1 MNKLDETS
9 KVKTSTEIS
18 KAKTSTEISNEKTNI
33 SLGQLGEEKA
43 AKYLIS
49 KGYDILCR
57 NFRCKL
63 GEIDIVARNRTR
75 KNAIVFF
82 EVKTRTNCEFGLPCE
97 SVTPAKI
104 KKLKS
109 VIKTFAAY
117 YNYLDNDLCIDIIEI
132 LMLDDRAYIRHLE
145 NVT

>member
-1 MNKLDETS
+1 MEKLDEVS
-9 KVKTSTEIS
+9 KTKNPAKEPSQENTKT
-18 KAKTSTEISNEKTNI
+18 
-33 SLGQLGEEKA
+33 LGQLGEEKA
-43 AKYLIS
+43 AKYLRS

-63 GEIDIVARNRTR
+63 GEIDIVARSKAR

-82 EVKTRTNCEFGLPCE
+82 EVKTRTNCEYGLPCE

-117 YNYLDNDLCIDIIEI
+117 YNYLDKDLCIDIIEI
-132 LMLDDRAYIRHLE
+132 LMLDGRVYIRHLE
-145 NVT
+145 NVI